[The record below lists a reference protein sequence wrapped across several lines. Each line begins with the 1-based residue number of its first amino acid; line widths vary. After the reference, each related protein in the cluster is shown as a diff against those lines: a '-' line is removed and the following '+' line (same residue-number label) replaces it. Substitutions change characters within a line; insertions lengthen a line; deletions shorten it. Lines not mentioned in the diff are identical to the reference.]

1 MHFLCK
7 VSLDDLIKEKSSA
20 WMKFIILQSAL
31 SFSSGECLLSTQD
44 GSFALAS
51 WLIARS
57 KVGHQENFFKS
68 SISNGNVIRI
78 RITQGRL
85 CSDDCIQSSIT
96 WEISNVTNVWLS
108 KKLFRLTIVQQ
119 MVYDLFDD
127 WFKG

>member
-51 WLIARS
+51 WLITRS
-57 KVGHQENFFKS
+57 KGGHQENFFKS

-85 CSDDCIQSSIT
+85 CSDDCVQSSIT
-96 WEISNVTNVWLS
+96 WEILNVTNVCPKS
-108 KKLFRLTIVQQ
+108 YSDYQLFNKWFMIYLTTG
-119 MVYDLFDD
+119 LTA
-127 WFKG
+127 